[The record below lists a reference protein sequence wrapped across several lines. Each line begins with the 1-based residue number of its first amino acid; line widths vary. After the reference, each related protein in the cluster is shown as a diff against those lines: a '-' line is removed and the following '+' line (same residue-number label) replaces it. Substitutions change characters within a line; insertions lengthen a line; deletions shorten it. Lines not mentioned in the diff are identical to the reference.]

1 MQTLTRTLLF
11 STVALGLTACTST
24 NCECDSTPQKTTQ
37 SATETTQKNSSEKKQ
52 QAAKGDKT
60 TVKPK
65 ISKPKVSKKI
75 PEKPSKKA
83 TAKNTNKNTKA
94 VKPAPKSKGQPAP
107 KALPGVYFARLPCP
121 GCSSVRVNL
130 VLEANNRYDK
140 AEEYLSSNEIFFEN
154 GHWRFN
160 KGRIELI
167 PVTSSDTATESTMRY
182 FRYDK
187 GALTLLKADGKPYP
201 GSQKDYRFKKKQ

>member
-65 ISKPKVSKKI
+65 VSKKI

-94 VKPAPKSKGQPAP
+94 MKPAPKSKGQPAP